1 MDKYFYR
8 QNSEKDQ
15 QYTLFLS
22 KQFYKKKSLD
32 FRKKIKNK
40 LRTKPGLLSHRT

>member
-15 QYTLFLS
+15 QYTLF
-22 KQFYKKKSLD
+22 YKSN
-32 FRKKIKNK
+32 FIRRKALIFEKK
-40 LRTKPGLLSHRT
+40 LRTS